1 MAKYDLKKKVR
12 LGILGG
18 TFDPAHKGHLKISKV
33 AQRLFKLDKI
43 VWAITEKNPFKSKSF
58 YSLKKRVKIAKNAVF
73 SLFSPPVRGEGAKNL
88 FFLILRFDHESIAL
102 LILVV
107 IWEVF

>member
-1 MAKYDLKKKVR
+1 MAKYDLKIKIR

-33 AQRLFKLDKI
+33 AKKLFKLDKI

-58 YSLKKRVKIAKNAVF
+58 YSLKKRVQIAK
-73 SLFSPPVRGEGAKNL
+73 SLTKKTKYVTVGFYEKKIKSKQNSSI
-88 FFLILRFDHESIAL
+88 FLSFNVISYRFK
-102 LILVV
+102 
-107 IWEVF
+107 